1 MLEVCLL
8 LFQRILM
15 TLEAALNIF
24 LSFSS
29 NTSRK
34 NPVLITNRTHPI
46 WSIFLYFAVP
56 LTLSHYFSFILWS
69 SSSCHSGSGLSIRF
83 YIGVF
88 GFYFNFCSKDLH
100 CELERR
106 EENEERFSFKQAY
119 FTISIVFFCSD
130 STNLSLLFFPLC
142 TSIKWMKNLFY
153 SLFAITP
160 FSWKFFIS
168 GFEECLCAKQSDTFV
183 NTLGMTAIYPGLHK
197 VSQRT
202 EGRKDD
208 HLCALLIVRSELF
221 FLYPD
226 DMLETTVSETTLFP
240 FTGNPAT

>member
-83 YIGVF
+83 YIGAF

-130 STNLSLLFFPLC
+130 STNLFPSFFSHCAHLSNGWRICFIPYLPLLPFPGSSSFLVLRSVFVLNSLIPL
-142 TSIKWMKNLFY
+142 
-153 SLFAITP
+153 
-160 FSWKFFIS
+160 
-168 GFEECLCAKQSDTFV
+168 
-183 NTLGMTAIYPGLHK
+183 
-197 VSQRT
+197 
-202 EGRKDD
+202 
-208 HLCALLIVRSELF
+208 
-221 FLYPD
+221 
-226 DMLETTVSETTLFP
+226 
-240 FTGNPAT
+240 